1 MKTIVPT
8 REAQVLGLK
17 LSVVGMRR
25 KGTTIGAFG
34 YGISGACTGVLVG
47 CLWLSAGDGAEPK
60 PVLEFRSVVGYSDT
74 RENIVRLVYRFIY
87 IYR

>member
-1 MKTIVPT
+1 MPT
-8 REAQVLGLK
+8 REAQALGLQ

-34 YGISGACTGVLVG
+34 YGISDTCTGVLVG
-47 CLWLSAGDGAEPK
+47 CLWLSAGEGAEHK

-74 RENIVRLVYRFIY
+74 RGNIVRLVYRFIY